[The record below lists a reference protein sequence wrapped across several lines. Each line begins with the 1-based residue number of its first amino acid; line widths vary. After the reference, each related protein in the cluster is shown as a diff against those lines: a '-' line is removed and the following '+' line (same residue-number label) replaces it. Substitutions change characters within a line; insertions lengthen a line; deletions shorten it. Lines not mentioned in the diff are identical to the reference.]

1 MIRPVKLSLLMHS
14 NTSNHQQWGSYIFH
28 RKEIPCTPSSSV
40 LASPSSN
47 IDFFLYKRIAY
58 KNGIPKG
65 YTPII
70 SKAYFSQNLWR
81 SLSQSMVL
89 SATKYLVSSSPYVLH
104 WNVLK
109 MAEEVDAKIRYVNVK
124 NIATP
129 EAATMSKI

>member
-1 MIRPVKLSLLMHS
+1 
-14 NTSNHQQWGSYIFH
+14 
-28 RKEIPCTPSSSV
+28 
-40 LASPSSN
+40 
-47 IDFFLYKRIAY
+47 
-58 KNGIPKG
+58 
-65 YTPII
+65 
-70 SKAYFSQNLWR
+70 
-81 SLSQSMVL
+81 MVL